1 METQPMKS
9 KKIILIRSLF
19 TVLFCL
25 SAVML
30 FGQQNNTKQ
39 PRAKQTAQVGG
50 QHTGQ
55 KIVTGVV
62 RDDNGDPL
70 IGVNVQAVG
79 TQTGVI
85 TDVNGKY
92 SIQVSAGAKLSFSY
106 IGFQTQTLSV
116 DTGSVLNVK
125 MSEDAQS
132 LEEVVVIGYGQVTKK
147 DATGAVATLKAGNMN
162 KGAII
167 TPQDMLTGK
176 VPGLL
181 IVPGDGQPG
190 SGTTIRIR
198 NGSSLSASNS
208 PLIVIDGV
216 TTSDDAGVGM
226 SNVLGALNPEDIES
240 FSVLK
245 DASATAIY
253 GSRASNGVIIIT
265 TKKGGSKALKV
276 EYSSTYSANVNSG
289 KVPVLDADEFR
300 AYIDEYYPENTLSGA
315 AVHKAINYTYP
326 DGTIGY
332 YNTDWQKEIYRIVC
346 LPTRI

>member
-132 LEEVVVIGYGQVTKK
+132 LDVGRSSSHR
-147 DATGAVATLKAGNMN
+147 LWS
-162 KGAII
+162 
-167 TPQDMLTGK
+167 
-176 VPGLL
+176 
-181 IVPGDGQPG
+181 GD
-190 SGTTIRIR
+190 
-198 NGSSLSASNS
+198 
-208 PLIVIDGV
+208 
-216 TTSDDAGVGM
+216 
-226 SNVLGALNPEDIES
+226 
-240 FSVLK
+240 
-245 DASATAIY
+245 
-253 GSRASNGVIIIT
+253 
-265 TKKGGSKALKV
+265 
-276 EYSSTYSANVNSG
+276 
-289 KVPVLDADEFR
+289 
-300 AYIDEYYPENTLSGA
+300 
-315 AVHKAINYTYP
+315 
-326 DGTIGY
+326 
-332 YNTDWQKEIYRIVC
+332 
-346 LPTRI
+346 